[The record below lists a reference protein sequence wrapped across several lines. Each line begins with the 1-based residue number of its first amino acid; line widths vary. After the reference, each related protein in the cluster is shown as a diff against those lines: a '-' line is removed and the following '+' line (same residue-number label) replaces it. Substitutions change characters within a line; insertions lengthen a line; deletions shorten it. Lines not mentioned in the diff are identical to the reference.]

1 MPLDKIGKQ
10 LMLKGMRAL
19 RGAERVEGKPGLWRI
34 EPEKLSENKW
44 LTRANKRMLD
54 EGDLAEFNGN
64 LNGLRSISGKERAKH
79 AYMTSGAL
87 NTLRTNSEPWSRDD
101 AVRGLVHVDK
111 NGNVIGATAVDQRKG
126 AELLGDLDMTRRP
139 PGYLEYIGTVAPEAR
154 GLDLMQQTQ
163 DWLGNDLLFQAA
175 SPKKNVPLYQSWGAR
190 LAPEI
195 EGGVPELPYMRLLQR
210 AERQA
215 EENPKQLRL
224 EGFAGGGSAL
234 KALKKLFHGGTYTP
248 GDAIRRVLYA
258 APDKNMAKT
267 YVDMYNDR
275 YGDGARL
282 IEFQAEAN
290 NAAPLDVVRRSA
302 MKYGIPFD
310 DYTPASA
317 FDANLHGHGS
327 VEQLLSELRAG
338 GYDHSVL
345 EDMPYGY
352 GHGGAGDIDPTA
364 VILFENARTLKK

>member
-101 AVRGLVHVDK
+101 AVRGLVQVDK

-126 AELLGDLDMTRRP
+126 AELLGDLDMTRQP

-195 EGGVPELPYMRLLQR
+195 EGGVPELPYMRLMQR

-224 EGFAGGGSAL
+224 EGFAGGGKVVDLITKPVRDFSKSLREAALERSAQIAEQVNAYDGWKYGVGDRIRSPSGQL
-234 KALKKLFHGGTYTP
+234 LEIKGRSWVDRGPKQGPRYKVERIDVSPETDGWWK
-248 GDAIRRVLYA
+248 GDAL
-258 APDKNMAKT
+258 PDILHKDEYQNLT
-267 YVDMYNDR
+267 
-275 YGDGARL
+275 G
-282 IEFQAEAN
+282 
-290 NAAPLDVVRRSA
+290 APLELIKKAGGGLVALRSA
-302 MKYGIPFD
+302 
-310 DYTPASA
+310 
-317 FDANLHGHGS
+317 
-327 VEQLLSELRAG
+327 R
-338 GYDHSVL
+338 
-345 EDMPYGY
+345 
-352 GHGGAGDIDPTA
+352 
-364 VILFENARTLKK
+364 